1 MGLMTGKEYRESLRN
16 RRPLNVYMAGEKLDN
31 PYDHPIIA
39 ASINSIALTYE
50 LAEENSEYRE
60 ALTAQSAL
68 TGKTINRFCH
78 LHQSPEDLYKKV
90 GMQRLLGQKCG
101 TCFQRCVGM
110 DAFNATYSTTYEID
124 EKYGTDYHER
134 FKKYMLE
141 VEEKDLVVDGCM
153 TDPKGDRS
161 LRPHQCPDPDVY
173 VHVVERREDGIVISG
188 AKAHQTGCINSHH
201 ALIMPTVT
209 MGEED
214 RDFAVTCVVDS
225 DDPGITYIYGRQSCD
240 TRLLE
245 DPDGG
250 NMDAGSPNFGGQE
263 ALMVFDKVF
272 VPNERVFMDG
282 EYDFSGMLVERFA
295 GYHRSSYA
303 CKTGVGDVAI
313 GAAQLIAEYN
323 GTARASHVKDKIV
336 EMNHLNE
343 TIWSSAAA
351 CAWLGNKMKAGNYL
365 IDLLLAN
372 VCKQNVTRFPYEI
385 ARLLQDIAGGLMV
398 TAPHAK
404 DFENP
409 ATAEM
414 VRKFLGGVEGID
426 TKDRLKVL
434 RLIENLTM
442 GRAAVGYLTES
453 MHGAG
458 SPQAQRIMIARQA
471 DVQRKKQYAKDLA
484 GIKDGK

>member
-1 MGLMTGKEYRESLRN
+1 MSLMTGKEYRKSLRN
-16 RRPLNVYMAGEKLDN
+16 RRPLNVYMAGEKLGN
-31 PYDHPIIA
+31 PYDNPIIA

-50 LAEENSEYRE
+50 LAEDPKYRE
-60 ALTAQSAL
+60 AITTTSAL
-68 TGKTINRFCH
+68 SGKTINRFCH
-78 LHQSPEDLYKKV
+78 IHQSPEDLYKKV

-110 DAFNATYSTTYEID
+110 DGFNATYSTTYEID
-124 EKYGTDYHER
+124 EKYGTNYHER
-134 FKKYMLE
+134 FKAYMLE
-141 VEEKDLVVDGCM
+141 VEDKDLVVDGCM
-153 TDPKGDRS
+153 TDPKGDRGK
-161 LRPHQCPDPDVY
+161 RPHQLSDKDLY
-173 VHVVERREDGIVISG
+173 VHVVERNSKGIVITG

-201 ALIMPTVT
+201 ALIMPTIT
-209 MGEED
+209 MSEQD
-214 RDFAVTCVVDS
+214 KDFAVCCAVES
-225 DDPGITYIYGRQSCD
+225 DDPNIIYIYGRQSCD

-245 DPDGG
+245 DPDGE
-250 NMDAGSPNFGGQE
+250 NIDSGSPNFGGQE
-263 ALMVFDKVF
+263 ALMVFNNVF
-272 VPNERVFMDG
+272 VPWERVFMDG
-282 EYDFSGMLVERFA
+282 ESEFSGMLVERFA

-323 GTARASHVKDKIV
+323 GAAKASHIKDKII

-343 TIWSSAAA
+343 TIWSSSVA
-351 CAWLGNKMKAGNYL
+351 CSWLGQKTKSGNYL

-398 TAPHAK
+398 TMPNAK
-404 DFENP
+404 DLKNKG
-409 ATAEM
+409 TAEYII
-414 VRKFLGGVEGID
+414 KYLSGTDEID
-426 TKDRLKVL
+426 TINRMKIL

-458 SPQAQRIMIARQA
+458 SPQAQRIMIGRQS
-471 DVQRKKQYAKDLA
+471 DLERKKQYAKNLA
-484 GIKDGK
+484 NIKE

>member
-1 MGLMTGKEYRESLRN
+1 
-16 RRPLNVYMAGEKLDN
+16 
-31 PYDHPIIA
+31 
-39 ASINSIALTYE
+39 
-50 LAEENSEYRE
+50 
-60 ALTAQSAL
+60 
-68 TGKTINRFCH
+68 
-78 LHQSPEDLYKKV
+78 
-90 GMQRLLGQKCG
+90 
-101 TCFQRCVGM
+101 
-110 DAFNATYSTTYEID
+110 
-124 EKYGTDYHER
+124 
-134 FKKYMLE
+134 MLE

-153 TDPKGDRS
+153 TDPKGDRGK
-161 LRPHQCPDPDVY
+161 RPSQLSDPDLY
-173 VHVVERREDGIVISG
+173 VHVVERREDGIVIKG

-201 ALIMPTVT
+201 ALVMPTIT
-209 MGEED
+209 MTEED
-214 RDFAVTCVVDS
+214 KEWAVCCAVES

-240 TRLLE
+240 TRLIE
-245 DPDGG
+245 DPDGD

-263 ALMVFDKVF
+263 ALMVFDNVF
-272 VPNERVFMDG
+272 VPWDRVFMDG

-323 GTARASHVKDKIV
+323 GAARASHVKDKIV

-351 CAWLGNKMKAGNYL
+351 CAWLGKKMKAGNYL

-398 TAPHAK
+398 TMPHAK
-404 DFENP
+404 DLKNP
-409 ATAEM
+409 ATADLVKKYLAGAE
-414 VRKFLGGVEGID
+414 GTDTVE
-426 TKDRLKVL
+426 RMKVL

-471 DVQRKKQYAKDLA
+471 DVQRKKEYAKNLA
-484 GIKDGK
+484 GIKD